1 MKLIEEIIE
10 LLSSGEINLKIA
22 LLKTKVLLHK
32 LGEKELLD
40 WVNGE
45 LKGYSEKESV
55 PDYRILHLTIKG
67 TVSNMA
73 HRYSNQTLPVMHLDK
88 VIRERLDTKYLMDGI
103 AVIEQY
109 SEQENLSISVAPE
122 FYPYLS
128 EGYDSSY
135 QVENAWAVHSAGAM
149 TQILTEVNSR
159 LLDFVLELSEKFP
172 SEMDSDEMK
181 TRSKEVGVSDLF
193 NNAVFG
199 DNATIVVGDSNTQ
212 TIKNSVTKNDL
223 PSLIEVLKQH
233 KVSDEDIAELE
244 TSIENDNGSDEVK
257 EGKFGTEVSNWM
269 GKMVGKAA
277 STAWD
282 VKVGAAGSLLAT
294 AIGKFYGF

>member
-10 LLSSGEINLKIA
+10 LLSSGEINLKVA
-22 LLKTKVLLHK
+22 LLKTKVLIHK

-45 LKGYSEKESV
+45 LNGYLEKESI
-55 PDYRILHLTIKG
+55 PDYRVLHLTIKG
-67 TVSNMA
+67 NVSNRA
-73 HRYSNQTLPVMHLDK
+73 RRYSNQTLPVMHLDK
-88 VIRERLDTKYLMDGI
+88 VIRECLDTKYLMNGI

-109 SEQENLSISVAPE
+109 SEQEHLHISIAPE
-122 FYPYLS
+122 YYPYLS
-128 EGYDSSY
+128 EGYDSTY
-135 QVENAWAVHSAGAM
+135 QVESAWALHSAGAM

-172 SEMDSDEMK
+172 SEMDSSEMK

-212 TIKNSVTKNDL
+212 TIKNTVTKNDL
-223 PSLIEVLKQH
+223 PSLIEVLKEH

-244 TSIENDNGSDEVK
+244 TSIEKDNDSDQVK
-257 EGKFGTEVSNWM
+257 EGAFGTEVSSWI
-269 GKMVGKAA
+269 GRMVGKAA